1 MTAALF
7 SSLPGSIIVIGE
19 VMSELIVGDA
29 GQAQLSVAG
38 DTYNTAVYLK
48 RCLPSTVQVRY
59 LSAVG
64 RDAFSQ
70 QMIDQAQ
77 QHGLD
82 TDLIVRHADKGA
94 GLYAIQTD
102 QQGERSFTY
111 WRSDSAAKTL
121 FSFPD
126 WPPYSAL
133 SGASVVVL
141 SGISLAI
148 LSEPGRARL
157 FQYLDDFRA
166 AGGITVYDS
175 NYRPQLWD
183 SREQAQTAH
192 HQMWLRTDIALPSV
206 DDEMALHADADE
218 TAVRQRLAQYTFRA
232 GALKRGAE
240 GPLDLVSGAPLADL
254 GPSVRAI
261 DTTAAG
267 DSFNAGYLAALM
279 GGQDTQHCL
288 GRGHA
293 LAAQVIQQR
302 GAIVTTH

>member
-1 MTAALF
+1 MTATQ
-7 SSLPGSIIVIGE
+7 LPQSIVVIGE
-19 VMSELIVGDA
+19 VMSELIVGEA
-29 GQAQLSVAG
+29 GHAQLSVAG

-48 RCLPSTVQVRY
+48 RCLPATVAVRY
-59 LSAVG
+59 LTAVG
-64 RDAFSQ
+64 HDSFSQ
-70 QMIDQAQ
+70 DMIRQAQ

-82 TDLIVRHADKGA
+82 TALIARHTDKGA

-102 QQGERSFTY
+102 PQGERSFTY

-121 FSFPD
+121 FSSPD

-166 AGGITVYDS
+166 SGGTTVYDS
-175 NYRPQLWD
+175 NYRPQLWN
-183 SREQAQTAH
+183 SREQAQAAN

-206 DDEMALHADADE
+206 DDEMALHGDADE
-218 TAVRQRLAQYTFRA
+218 TAVRQRLAQYSFRA

-240 GPLDLVSGAPLADL
+240 GPRDLVSGAPLADL
-254 GPSVRAI
+254 GPSVQAI

-267 DSFNAGYLAALM
+267 DSFNAGYLAALLC
-279 GGQDTQHCL
+279 GQDTQQCL
-288 GRGHA
+288 GQGHA

-302 GAIVTTH
+302 GAIVTTT